1 MSLSKNIDQAFLQAM
16 RDKNQDVLSV
26 LRMLKSAIKNKS
38 IEMMGKELTEDDII
52 ATVKSEIKKRKD
64 SAEAYKQGLRQDLV
78 DKELAEVKVLEEY
91 MPEQLSLE
99 EVKIKVQEVI
109 AELAEE
115 DKTNFGKVMRSVMEA
130 LKGQADGS
138 VVGQAVKEILG

>member
-1 MSLSKNIDQAFLQAM
+1 
-16 RDKNQDVLSV
+16 
-26 LRMLKSAIKNKS
+26 
-38 IEMMGKELTEDDII
+38 
-52 ATVKSEIKKRKD
+52 
-64 SAEAYKQGLRQDLV
+64 LV